1 MMGHEPIIKPRLR
14 GRMHLAAAGASVI
27 GLIYLVQVAPSTRA
41 LVSAWIYGIGAVLLY
56 LTSST
61 YHVFARTPRSRWILQ
76 RADHSMIYVLI
87 AASFTPTCVL
97 ALGGT
102 WRWGL
107 LAVVWLGALA
117 GVALKLLALDRFPK
131 ISNGLYIALGWSG
144 MFALPALVRHPRL
157 LALIIAAGVLY
168 TSGAILFAL
177 KRPTLSPRW
186 FGYHEVWH
194 TFVTAAGALLFFAN
208 LGLVRGG

>member
-1 MMGHEPIIKPRLR
+1 MSYEPIVKPRLR
-14 GRMHLAAAGASVI
+14 GRMHLAAAGASIV
-27 GLIYLVQVAPSTRA
+27 GLIYLVQVAPNTRA

-97 ALGGT
+97 ALEGP

-107 LAVVWLGALA
+107 LAVVWLGALV
-117 GVALKLLALDRFPK
+117 GVVLKLLALDRFPK

-144 MFALPALVRHPRL
+144 MFALPALIRQPRL

-168 TSGAILFAL
+168 TFGAILFAL

-194 TFVTAAGALLFFAN
+194 TFVTAAGALLFIAN
-208 LGLVRGG
+208 LALVRGG